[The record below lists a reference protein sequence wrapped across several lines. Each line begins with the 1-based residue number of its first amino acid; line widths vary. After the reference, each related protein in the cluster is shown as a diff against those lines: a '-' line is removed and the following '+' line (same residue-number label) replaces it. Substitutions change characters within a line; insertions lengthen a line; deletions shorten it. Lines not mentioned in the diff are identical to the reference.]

1 LDKNIAFII
10 WARKLEG
17 DRLKTL
23 DFSWVLS
30 DNDLWGELIWEKDG
44 RILPSFCLFHEKL
57 FFKIIFSL
65 FTIKKII
72 LFINYKKFNFQTF
85 DCYIFC
91 FEFFFS
97 ISPLRL

>member
-1 LDKNIAFII
+1 MAFII

-44 RILPSFCLFHEKL
+44 RNLERMLICL
-57 FFKIIFSL
+57 
-65 FTIKKII
+65 
-72 LFINYKKFNFQTF
+72 
-85 DCYIFC
+85 
-91 FEFFFS
+91 
-97 ISPLRL
+97 